1 MKYFLFL
8 VTFVPIYCLSQVT
21 NFGEDVEYT
30 PENKNKVYNEFIKTV
45 QLNQLGTPTSA
56 PILYLNTGTRLLLS
70 FDDLKMEIN
79 DVNYQIFHC
88 DANWNRSKI
97 DHYQYANGVEEG
109 YVSNYDYSMS
119 MNQRYI
125 HYSLM
130 IPNEEIQITASGNY
144 IIMVYRNNNPKDLLF
159 TRRFFVVENKVGI
172 SMDIHRAF
180 DPEFRESK
188 QEVDIVI
195 DYNRFNLTN
204 PGQTV
209 KLALL
214 QNNRWDN
221 AKLDLKPNFIGDQ
234 KLTYD
239 YEDVNTFWAG
249 NEYRAI
255 NISNF
260 DMRSENIEGIIKRT
274 DTTYFFVEKA
284 KPKFQH
290 SFTDRFNNRYGA
302 QEIAVFGSANTETEP
317 DYALVYFYILAD
329 YPDNSGDFY
338 VFGAL
343 SNYEHSPEYRMVY
356 NTEKKRYELPLYL
369 KQGLYN
375 WHFHFLPERDDAAD
389 VRPMEGSFS
398 ETLNNYTV
406 LVYYQGIT
414 DDYDRIVGYKTRSF
428 PTLD

>member
-1 MKYFLFL
+1 MRLIVFIFFLIPFFSFCQITSFDGELKY
-8 VTFVPIYCLSQVT
+8 
-21 NFGEDVEYT
+21 E
-30 PENKNKVYNEFIKTV
+30 PENKNKVYNQYIKTV
-45 QLNQLGTPTSA
+45 QLHQLGTPASD
-56 PILYLNTGTRLLLS
+56 PILFLNSGTRLLLS

-88 DANWNRSKI
+88 DAKWNRSKI
-97 DHYQYANGVEEG
+97 DHYQYATGIEEG
-109 YVSNYDYSMS
+109 YISNYDYSTS

-125 HYSLM
+125 HYSLA

-159 TRRFFVVENKVGI
+159 TRRFYVIESKVGI

-180 DPEFRESK
+180 DPEYRESK
-188 QEVDIVI
+188 QEVDIEI
-195 DYNRFNLTN
+195 NYNRFNLTN

-209 KLALL
+209 KVALL

-249 NEYRAI
+249 NEFRAI

-274 DTTYFFVEKA
+274 DTTFFFVEKA

-290 SFTDRFNNRYGA
+290 SLTDRFNNRNGE
-302 QEIAVFGSANTETEP
+302 QMIAVFGSANTETEP
-317 DYALVYFYILAD
+317 DYAMVHFYILAD
-329 YPDNSGDFY
+329 YPDNTGDYY
-338 VFGAL
+338 VYGAL

-356 NTEKKRYELPLYL
+356 NEEKKRYQLPLYL

-389 VRPMEGSFS
+389 LRPIEGSFS
-398 ETLNNYTV
+398 ETLNKYTV
-406 LVYYQGIT
+406 LVYYQEIT
-414 DDYDRIVGYKTRSF
+414 GDFDRIIGYKTNSF
-428 PTLD
+428 PTLE